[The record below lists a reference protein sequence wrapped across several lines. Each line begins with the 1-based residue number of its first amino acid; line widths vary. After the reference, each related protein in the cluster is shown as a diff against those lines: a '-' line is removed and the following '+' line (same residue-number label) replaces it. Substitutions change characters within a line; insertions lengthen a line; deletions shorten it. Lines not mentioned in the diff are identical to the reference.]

1 MQLLTRPL
9 KQLYERVYITII
21 RYIFPTI
28 RIEGR
33 IVHTAQKMKSS
44 IKDFLRV
51 SCGFGYTYWR
61 HLWWKTF
68 AQWRMYIDLK
78 RCLELIMSLSSTMNP
93 FVSNTLFL
101 YLLKASENRKDFW
114 CFQEVEKGY
123 IGNEIQYLER
133 MYSKTIFCWGK
144 NIDNFLW

>member
-1 MQLLTRPL
+1 MQLLTRPF

-78 RCLELIMSLSSTMNP
+78 RCLELIKNKVGVKTESVFQKSTLCTQTKRTAIP
-93 FVSNTLFL
+93 LQICFFAL
-101 YLLKASENRKDFW
+101 YLVKWTN
-114 CFQEVEKGY
+114 
-123 IGNEIQYLER
+123 
-133 MYSKTIFCWGK
+133 
-144 NIDNFLW
+144 NILGT

>member
-1 MQLLTRPL
+1 MIQINSLGLIIENFPWSDRSINYLSRLIKQENQLNKEKSPRLTSAMQLLTRPF

-51 SCGFGYTYWR
+51 SCGFGYTY
-61 HLWWKTF
+61 
-68 AQWRMYIDLK
+68 
-78 RCLELIMSLSSTMNP
+78 
-93 FVSNTLFL
+93 
-101 YLLKASENRKDFW
+101 
-114 CFQEVEKGY
+114 
-123 IGNEIQYLER
+123 
-133 MYSKTIFCWGK
+133 
-144 NIDNFLW
+144 